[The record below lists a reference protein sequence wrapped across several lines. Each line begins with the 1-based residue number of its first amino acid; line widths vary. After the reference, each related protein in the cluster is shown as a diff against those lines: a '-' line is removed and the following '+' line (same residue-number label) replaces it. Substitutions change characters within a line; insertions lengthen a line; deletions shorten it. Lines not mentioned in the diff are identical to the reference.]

1 MNKVLKSKF
10 FHILIAITGTL
21 VMSSCGE
28 YGGGPAPLSSAQIG
42 SIVEV
47 QPSLDELSLSN
58 ARSACS
64 RLRAMRMNLAS
75 TDDINTI
82 KFEVRSGSCN
92 GNPDVATTRA
102 TVDAVFNNKITLSVT
117 TLSQYDIPGKLL
129 EETVNT
135 DEDGIMQQ
143 FCQAFFNNADPNQVY
158 SNFLALGVVYSFP
171 NSNTIVRSIVTKN
184 TVNETI
190 LSQKKTYSIEANSV
204 ATRNAMIEKI
214 EYETQCSNGNVKYDY
229 QNIEEYS
236 LK

>member
-10 FHILIAITGTL
+10 FHIFMAITASL

-28 YGGGPAPLSSAQIG
+28 YGGGPAPISSARVG
-42 SIVEV
+42 SIIEV

-75 TDDINTI
+75 TDDISSI
-82 KFEVRSGSCN
+82 KFDVRFGSCN
-92 GNPDVATTRA
+92 GNPDVMSARA
-102 TVDAVFNNKITLSVT
+102 TVDSVFNNQITLSVT

-129 EETVNT
+129 EESVNT
-135 DEDGIMQQ
+135 DENGIMQQ
-143 FCQAFFNNADPNQVY
+143 FCQAFFNNGDPNQVY
-158 SNFLALGVVYSFP
+158 SNFLGLGVVYAFP
-171 NSNTIVRSIVTKN
+171 NSNTIVRSVVTKN
-184 TVNETI
+184 TTNETI
-190 LSQKKTYSIEANSV
+190 LSQKKTYTVEANSA